1 MKTRVEINNGHA
13 QIILTPE
20 NEFERTLIDNVIEED
35 YNKKISITREYSYGV
50 HKNREITIELK
61 DKEYPKPTVTLD

>member
-20 NEFERTLIDNVIEED
+20 NEFERTLIDN
-35 YNKKISITREYSYGV
+35 
-50 HKNREITIELK
+50 TIEQSYTNETRILRTFTHGYYEDRK
-61 DKEYPKPTVTLD
+61 IVINLEKKHILKPTVTLD